1 MTNQKKDITM
11 KEKNTET
18 DKKAEEYLEKW
29 LKEQFD
35 EGEREAGTQE
45 EWEYDPEPGES
56 ESEEKETKEQN
67 RKKFGRKRKRAK
79 DQSTSQDFRKGKKS
93 PKRFGK
99 KEKNNQLIRIEELQE
114 LMAKYG
120 DDIDPEKIVSMYRPH
135 RRRRQIGAALLRLD
149 RLQLALLGMLLVVCI
164 LFITAFMQEKMGNF
178 TINLDRLELYRK
190 GISIADNG
198 NFDQATA
205 KLTAASVEDATNIS
219 IDDLPDNLD
228 EEEGTHNGK
237 NYMAYTY
244 YVRNAGKEDL
254 GYVASITLDSCAKGA
269 EDAVRVAVWRNG
281 DRVVYAEPSKN
292 GDPEAGCTNFTE
304 KNLVCRYEEKDFLV
318 GNVDR
323 YTIVIWME
331 GDDPECVDKIIG
343 GSVEFSMHIDAD
355 SDDQSS
361 LLWKF
366 ITDIKDTLTGNKPI
380 SAAGNDVP
388 NDAYYTDQDIT
399 WENRRNK

>member
-1 MTNQKKDITM
+1 MMIKQKKDIIM

-18 DKKAEEYLEKW
+18 DKKTEEYLEEW
-29 LKEQFD
+29 LKE
-35 EGEREAGTQE
+35 
-45 EWEYDPEPGES
+45 
-56 ESEEKETKEQN
+56 
-67 RKKFGRKRKRAK
+67 
-79 DQSTSQDFRKGKKS
+79 QSTSQDFRKGKKS

-149 RLQLALLGMLLVVCI
+149 RLQLVLLGMLLVVCI

-205 KLTAASVEDATNIS
+205 KLTAASVKDATNIS

-281 DRVVYAEPSKN
+281 DRVYAGPSKN

-304 KNLVCRYEEKDFLV
+304 KNLVCRYEEKNFLV

-323 YTIVIWME
+323 YTIVMWME
-331 GDDPECVDKIIG
+331 GEDPECVDKIIG